1 MTKRAVRVRVLFDL
15 GIPPLEL
22 RPIQAGDRY
31 PVNFY
36 AGFYR
41 LPAKD
46 RRPATWQVVRVVA
59 YDGAGRKVADCRAKG
74 EPGHSR

>member
-1 MTKRAVRVRVLFDL
+1 VLFDL

-41 LPAKD
+41 LPAKTGG
-46 RRPATWQVVRVVA
+46 RPPGRSSGWWPTT
-59 YDGAGRKVADCRAKG
+59 GRKVADCRAKG
-74 EPGHSR
+74 GPGHSC

>member
-1 MTKRAVRVRVLFDL
+1 VLFDL

-41 LPAKD
+41 LPAKTGG
-46 RRPATWQVVRVVA
+46 RPP
-59 YDGAGRKVADCRAKG
+59 GRSSG
-74 EPGHSR
+74 